1 MAYETIKYEVDDQI
15 LTITLNR
22 PDKLNAFNGT
32 MQQELID
39 AFDAADKDD
48 NVRAIIVTGAG
59 RGFCAGADLS
69 SGANTFDRDAR
80 RGPVKRLASGAVDY
94 SDPQVRDG
102 GGQVTLRI
110 FKCLKPVIAAVN
122 GPAVGI
128 GVTMQLA
135 MDIRIASEAA
145 RFGFVFSQRGIVPE
159 AASSWFLPRIVG
171 ISQALEWCY
180 SGRVFPAQE
189 ALAGRLVSKVVPPDD
204 LLPTARALAKEFAAK
219 TAPVSV
225 ALIRQMMW
233 RMMGADDPMEAH
245 KVDSRGIYAR
255 GRSDDVKEGVV
266 SFLEKRPAEF
276 KNKVSS
282 ATCPT
287 ISRGGRSA
295 SISERPARIGQ
306 RDARRRRPAAWHQQD
321 GAIVSKDADGAGRPP
336 ASPRSIWTMRA
347 AARRWKRWRRTSIPP
362 SSALPMASTAPS
374 ISSAIPWAGCW
385 RASTLP
391 DIGQNAWAA
400 S

>member
-1 MAYETIKYEVDDQI
+1 MTSWKINKLKEGNTPMSYETIKYEVAEQI

-22 PDKLNAFNGT
+22 PDKLNAFNSV
-32 MQQELID
+32 MLQEMIEAL
-39 AFDAADKDD
+39 DAADADD
-48 NVRAIIVTGAG
+48 GIRAIIVTGAG

-69 SGANTFDRDAR
+69 SGADTFDRDVR
-80 RGPVKRLASGAVDY
+80 RGPVKRLANGKVDY
-94 SDPQVRDG
+94 SDAAVRDG
-102 GGQVTLRI
+102 GGQLTLRI

-135 MDIRIASEAA
+135 MDIRIASENA

-180 SGRVFPAQE
+180 TGRVFPAQE
-189 ALAGRLVSKVVPPDD
+189 ALSGRLVSKVVPSDE
-204 LLPTARALAKEFAAK
+204 LLPTARALAREIAAK
-219 TAPVSV
+219 TAPVSI

-233 RMMGADDPMEAH
+233 RMLGADDPMEAH

-276 KNKVSS
+276 RNKVSS
-282 ATCPT
+282 DMPDYFPWWQ
-287 ISRGGRSA
+287 
-295 SISERPARIGQ
+295 EREYE
-306 RDARRRRPAAWHQQD
+306 
-321 GAIVSKDADGAGRPP
+321 
-336 ASPRSIWTMRA
+336 
-347 AARRWKRWRRTSIPP
+347 
-362 SSALPMASTAPS
+362 
-374 ISSAIPWAGCW
+374 
-385 RASTLP
+385 
-391 DIGQNAWAA
+391 
-400 S
+400 

>member
-1 MAYETIKYEVDDQI
+1 MAYETILYEVADNI

-32 MQQELID
+32 MQAEMID
-39 AFDAADKDD
+39 AFDRADQDD

-59 RGFCAGADLS
+59 RAFCAGADLS

-80 RGPVKRLASGAVDY
+80 RGPVKRLADGAVDY
-94 SDPQVRDG
+94 SDPNVRDG

-110 FKCLKPVIAAVN
+110 FKCLKPVIAAIN

-145 RFGFVFSQRGIVPE
+145 RFGFVFAQRGIVPE

-171 ISQALEWCY
+171 IAQALEWCFT
-180 SGRVFPAQE
+180 GRVFPAQE

-204 LLPTARALAKEFAAK
+204 LLPTARALAREITEK

-233 RMMGADDPMEAH
+233 RMLGADDPMEAH

-255 GRSDDVKEGVV
+255 GRSDDVKEGVT
-266 SFLEKRPAEF
+266 SFLEKRPAQF
-276 KNKVSS
+276 KNTVS
-282 ATCPT
+282 ADMPDYFPWWD
-287 ISRGGRSA
+287 
-295 SISERPARIGQ
+295 EREYR
-306 RDARRRRPAAWHQQD
+306 
-321 GAIVSKDADGAGRPP
+321 
-336 ASPRSIWTMRA
+336 
-347 AARRWKRWRRTSIPP
+347 
-362 SSALPMASTAPS
+362 
-374 ISSAIPWAGCW
+374 
-385 RASTLP
+385 
-391 DIGQNAWAA
+391 
-400 S
+400 